1 MVLVP
6 ELKLKQESGGVA
18 ARAVLLVNGMRVV
31 MVNSRD
37 SIR

>member
-18 ARAVLLVNGMRVV
+18 ARAVLLGLVFRLV
-31 MVNSRD
+31 
-37 SIR
+37 